1 MTLCV
6 ALLVIYLQGDH
17 RLKVS
22 IIGLSNTGKTTI
34 FNALTGKNIE
44 TTIYPTTS
52 GEPHLGMVKVPDRR
66 IDKLSEIFRPKKTT
80 HATIEYLDFIGLT
93 KGDMNQ
99 NRKVFDLI
107 KDSDAIVNVVRTF
120 HNEALIHPLGDIN
133 PLRDT
138 ETIELELIFGD
149 LDLVEKRL
157 AKIDEAIKRG
167 KKPDESEKK
176 LLLKCKDF
184 LMKEVALRDVEFHE
198 EELKSM
204 RPLQFLSIVPEIV
217 VLNIGEQDINTEQ
230 SKNIQSI
237 LLSRYPSLPV
247 LPLCGK
253 IEMEIAQLLPDERK
267 PFLDEI
273 GLDEPASNK
282 LIHTCY
288 DILGFISFFTYA
300 GNEVRAWTIKK
311 GTNAQKAAGK
321 VHTDIERGFIRAE
334 VISFENFVSAG
345 NIHTARDEGL
355 LRLEGKTYEV
365 RDGDIINFRFN
376 V

>member
-282 LIHTCY
+282 LVHTCY